1 MKSVTK
7 KPDWGFIGLTV
18 FFVLAGLVM
27 IGDASLIE
35 GQTLFNDQFYFIKR
49 QLVWLLIGGSL
60 AFLSANI
67 NYHFWKKVSKIGF
80 LLSLSLLFLV
90 FLPKVG
96 ITAYGAKRWLDFGF
110 INIQPVEL
118 VKLSIIF
125 LFSTLSTGEKE
136 ISLWHQLFFLSI
148 PLGLVLIQPDFG
160 SAALLAATAGSV
172 WFLSGKKL
180 TSLSFLATTGILIG
194 FLLIISSP
202 YRKNRLLG
210 LLNPFYDPRGKSYH
224 AYQLALT
231 LGSGGLFGRGMG
243 NSRQKFQ
250 YLPEVTTD
258 SIVALIGEEFGFI
271 GISVF
276 ITIFFLLIG
285 RGIKIARQAPDKF
298 GQVLA
303 GGLISLI
310 AWQGLINLGA
320 VAIVLPL
327 TGMPFPFVSY
337 GGSSLITLLIA
348 AGIIVSVSRQT
359 PNK

>member
-1 MKSVTK
+1 MKNK
-7 KPDWGFIGLTV
+7 NKPDWGFIGLTT
-18 FFVLAGLVM
+18 FFVLTGLVM
-27 IGDASLIE
+27 IGDVSLIE
-35 GQTLFNDQFYFIKR
+35 GKTVFGDQFYFLKH
-49 QLVWLLIGGSL
+49 QLVWLVIGGSL
-60 AFLSANI
+60 AFLTSRI
-67 NYHFWKKVSKIGF
+67 NYHFWKKISKILF
-80 LLSLSLLFLV
+80 LFGLCLLILV
-90 FLPKVG
+90 FLPKIG
-96 ITAYGAKRWLDFGF
+96 IAAYGAKRWLDLGF

-118 VKLSIIF
+118 VKLGIIF
-125 LFSTLSTGEKE
+125 LFADLSTGENKLG
-136 ISLWHQLFFLSI
+136 LWHQLLFLSFPI
-148 PLGLVLIQPDFG
+148 GLVLVQPDFG
-160 SAALLAATAGSV
+160 SAALLAATAGSI

-180 TSLSFLATTGILIG
+180 SSLSVLVIGGLLIG
-194 FLLIISSP
+194 FILILTSP
-202 YRKNRLLG
+202 YRKSRLLG

-231 LGSGGLFGRGMG
+231 LGSGGIFGRGIG

-276 ITIFFLLIG
+276 IGIFFLLIG

-310 AWQGLINLGA
+310 GWQGLINLGA

-337 GGSSLITLLIA
+337 GGSSLITLLTA
-348 AGIIVSVSRQT
+348 AGIIVSVSRHSK
-359 PNK
+359 NK